1 MASQKEIVNYYF
13 KRKADSDLLFE
24 CRCGKVRKQDKLR
37 GHGNLMDH
45 ITRDQKNYLEEVRN
59 NAGLSLQL
67 LSPNISDKA
76 MKIYQWLDWVSAG
89 LPFSL
94 CEKNLTRKYTK
105 LPEISVKTLVSYM
118 NEMVS

>member
-45 ITRDQKNYLEEVRN
+45 ITRDHKNYLEEVRN

-67 LSPNISDKA
+67 LSPILQRS
-76 MKIYQWLDWVSAG
+76 KIFSGRLQKCNFAQKSRKSAFSAYQQ
-89 LPFSL
+89 
-94 CEKNLTRKYTK
+94 K
-105 LPEISVKTLVSYM
+105 LLVACYCSKDD
-118 NEMVS
+118 EFC